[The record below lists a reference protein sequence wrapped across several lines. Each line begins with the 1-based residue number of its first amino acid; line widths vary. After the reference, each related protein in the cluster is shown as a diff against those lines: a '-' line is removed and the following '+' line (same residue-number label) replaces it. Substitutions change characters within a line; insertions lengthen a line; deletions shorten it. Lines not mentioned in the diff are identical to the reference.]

1 MINELATQ
9 EDLKTLHKIFIESD
23 LYRKEKIRPFIFDS
37 WKRSKAA
44 GINPYQKQTSMIYS
58 GRELNS
64 YQEQHAELLS
74 VGKPIMEAIYDFL
87 KDEGFVIA
95 LSDNEGILLKI
106 IGSPENIIIGQK
118 VNFSEGASWT
128 ENDAGTNAIG
138 TCLVLNQPVQIFGR
152 EHYCIQASYWTCS
165 AAPIHDTNGQII
177 GSLDISGPYE
187 NVHVH
192 TLGIAVTAVSDIET
206 QLVLNKVLHD
216 LELADNYKN
225 TLIDSISEGLIAID
239 EKGAITHINDKA
251 AFNAGWIKSNS
262 LGKNFLDLF
271 PYGGNREMINFIKK
285 KEYVTDYELN
295 VATKEKTTN
304 CLHTQ
309 RPITIKG
316 KTVGSLLLFSEINRA
331 RKLIQR
337 MSGQDVNFTFSG
349 LIGRDPQF
357 QECIEC
363 AKKSA
368 TSQSNVLLLGES
380 GTGKDVLAQA
390 IHNAGAQR
398 SGPFVAVNCSAI
410 PRELIASELFGYVD
424 GAFTGASRGGKPGK
438 FEIAADGTIFL
449 DEIGEMPLELQ
460 AMLLRVLETKT
471 VTRLGDNTP
480 IPIGVR
486 IIAAT
491 NKDLPAEVLKNN
503 FRQDLFYRLNVITI
517 NMIPLRERKEDI
529 PLLAGYFLKQLSD
542 TLKKRHV
549 KGIDPKVI
557 HLLQNYYWPGNVREL
572 QNVLERALNVC
583 PDTEISMECLPPEMR
598 TFNSSK
604 YSRPIDHYERE
615 LIKTLLKNNNKNITK
630 IAKQMGITRATLY
643 RKIEKYDLLEFKQS
657 QIM

>member
-1 MINELATQ
+1 MISELATQ
-9 EDLKTLHKIFIESD
+9 EDLKTLHKIFVESD

-37 WKRSKAA
+37 WKRSKAM
-44 GINPYQKQTSMIYS
+44 GIDPYLKKTAMIYS
-58 GRELNS
+58 GDEFDS
-64 YQEQHAELLS
+64 HKGKYAELIS
-74 VGKPIMEAIYDFL
+74 VASPIMEAIYDFL
-87 KDEGFVIA
+87 KEQGFVIA
-95 LSDNEGILLKI
+95 LSDGEGVLIKVT
-106 IGSPENIIIGQK
+106 GSPENVMVGQK
-118 VNFSEGASWT
+118 VNFAEGASWAEQHT
-128 ENDAGTNAIG
+128 GTNAIG
-138 TCLVLNQPVQIFGR
+138 TCLVLNQPVQVFGR
-152 EHYCIQASYWTCS
+152 EHYCIRASYWTCS
-165 AAPIHDTNGQII
+165 AAPIHNNEGEII

-206 QLVLNKVLHD
+206 RLALNKVLHD
-216 LELADNYKN
+216 LELADNHKN

-239 EKGAITHINDKA
+239 EKGLITHINDKA
-251 AFNAGWIKSNS
+251 AFNAGWIKNNA
-262 LGKNFLDLF
+262 LGKKFIELF
-271 PYGGNREMINFIKK
+271 PYSGNREMINFIRK

-295 VATKEKTTN
+295 VSTREKNTN

-309 RPITIKG
+309 RPLSIKG

-337 MSGQDVNFTFSG
+337 LSGQEVNFTFTT
-349 LIGRDPQF
+349 LIGRDPKF
-357 QECIEC
+357 QECVEC

-390 IHNAGAQR
+390 IHNASAQR
-398 SGPFVAVNCSAI
+398 SGPFVAINCSAI

-438 FEIAADGTIFL
+438 FEIAAEGTIFL

-460 AMLLRVLETKT
+460 AMLLRVLETRT
-471 VTRLGDNTP
+471 ITRLGDNTP
-480 IPIGVR
+480 IPIDVR

-517 NMIPLRERKEDI
+517 NMIPLRERKGDI
-529 PLLAGYFLKQLSD
+529 ALLAEHFLRHLAE
-542 TLKKRHV
+542 TLKKKHV
-549 KGIDPKVI
+549 NGINPKVI

-572 QNVLERALNVC
+572 QNVIERALNVC
-583 PDTEISMECLPPEMR
+583 PGTEISVECLPPELHS
-598 TFNSSK
+598 FNSLK
-604 YSRPIDHYERE
+604 FNRPLDHYERE
-615 LIKTLLKNNNKNITK
+615 LIKTLLKSSNKNITK
-630 IAKQMGITRATLY
+630 VARQMGITRATLY
-643 RKIEKYDLLEFKQS
+643 RKIEKYDLLEFKQTN
-657 QIM
+657 IV